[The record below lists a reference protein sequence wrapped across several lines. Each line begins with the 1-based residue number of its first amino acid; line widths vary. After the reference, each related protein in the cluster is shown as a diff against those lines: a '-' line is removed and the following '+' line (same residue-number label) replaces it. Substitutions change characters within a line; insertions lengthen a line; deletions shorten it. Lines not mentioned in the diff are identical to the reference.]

1 MQSPIPCMR
10 SHPRP
15 MLLLF
20 ARPNSN
26 QSPAGIP
33 IRPIRP
39 MCPLSPRIQPTI
51 IQTHHRKPTTTAM
64 PRSGDSGDRRI
75 NRSPK
80 RPPRPSVSIAPPIR
94 PPCDP
99 LKAGRFGNRHGGNFR
114 DVLPKS
120 PEGGSVT
127 RSTLNYQRL
136 SGCLRRPKPNF
147 PDFRLGQHAGE
158 EAHLNSPERARPRA
172 QQRKNPFKYRPA
184 SFTNRFPFPAF
195 SAVAERLSA
204 GTRPRTAGP
213 HQHRNHIKR
222 QH

>member
-75 NRSPK
+75 NPSTRAIGEHRTTHPATVRPAQGRPIWQSAWGQFQGRLAQVPGGRVGDPQHVELPK
-80 RPPRPSVSIAPPIR
+80 IERVFATAKAKFSRFPTWATRRRGGSFKFPGARPSPGAATQKPLQIPACLLHQPIPIPGFFRRRGATFRRNAAPH
-94 PPCDP
+94 CG
-99 LKAGRFGNRHGGNFR
+99 AA
-114 DVLPKS
+114 
-120 PEGGSVT
+120 
-127 RSTLNYQRL
+127 ST
-136 SGCLRRPKPNF
+136 SKP
-147 PDFRLGQHAGE
+147 H
-158 EAHLNSPERARPRA
+158 
-172 QQRKNPFKYRPA
+172 
-184 SFTNRFPFPAF
+184 
-195 SAVAERLSA
+195 
-204 GTRPRTAGP
+204 
-213 HQHRNHIKR
+213 
-222 QH
+222 